1 MSELESLHRV
11 VLRRHQAIA
20 SQERAHISPL
30 QAISIAHDNDWDLE
44 GHCKDQL
51 DEIQGLIAGGTL
63 IVGFQRWG
71 SSR

>member
-1 MSELESLHRV
+1 ISELELLHRV

-20 SQERAHISPL
+20 SQEWAYISPL
-30 QAISIAHDNDWDLE
+30 QAVSIAHGDDWDLE

-51 DEIQGLIAGGTL
+51 DEIQGLIAGGNL
-63 IVGFQRWG
+63 MIRLQRWG